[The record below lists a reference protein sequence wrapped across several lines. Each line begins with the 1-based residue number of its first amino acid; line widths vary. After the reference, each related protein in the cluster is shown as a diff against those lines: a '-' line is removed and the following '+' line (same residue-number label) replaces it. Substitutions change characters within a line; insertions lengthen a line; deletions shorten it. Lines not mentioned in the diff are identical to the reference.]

1 MGGICLE
8 PGRADRVS
16 PLDILLYKPIV
27 AVRHAVLPPL
37 GLGYLAR
44 ALQEEGHR
52 VAICDPGRERMDWG
66 GFARLVREGCFDLAG
81 VQVFTPEL
89 AAVRRHLDLWRQ
101 LSAQTVLVLGGAHVS
116 GDPVGTMEWFPAADF
131 GFVGEAERGLAGLAR
146 LSVPQR
152 RDPAFLAEIPGLVW
166 RQGGEVRVNPNPPLQ
181 DLDSLGFPAWELM
194 PPASYPVA
202 PHGLVCRQAPSA
214 PLVTSRG
221 CPFGCTFCAT
231 RAVGTRQFR
240 QRSVGNVLAEIRA
253 LAESHRV
260 REIHIEDDNFTLR
273 RDYVLEFC
281 ERLQEEK
288 LGLTLALPNGVR
300 LDTLDAEVLQAME
313 RAGFHSLAVGIES
326 GSDRV
331 LKLIEKSLSRDLIAQ
346 KVGLIKKTT
355 SLSVTGFFMLGYPTE
370 TEEEILQSLRFAK
383 ELPLDHVTF
392 TCCMP
397 LPGSALWEEYRARR
411 GEAIPWEDFFF
422 YRAVE
427 GLSEL
432 PADRLRALQRRA
444 MREFYLRPRV
454 LAGALGRMRS
464 WDQVANALGRLVELF
479 RRT

>member
-1 MGGICLE
+1 LE
-8 PGRADRVS
+8 NRALGPIR
-16 PLDILLYKPIV
+16 PLKVLLYKPIV
-27 AVRHAVLPPL
+27 PVRHAVLPPL

-52 VAICDPGRERMDWG
+52 VTICDPGRDRLDWA
-66 GFARLVREGCFDLAG
+66 GFTRVVREGCFDLAG
-81 VQVFTPEL
+81 VQMFTPEL
-89 AAVRRHLDLWRQ
+89 AAVQKHLDLWRKI
-101 LSAQTVLVLGGAHVS
+101 SPETVLVVGGFHVS
-116 GDPVGTMEWFPAADF
+116 GDPVGTMERFPQADF

-146 LSVPQR
+146 LSVDQL

-166 RQGGEVRVNPNPPLQ
+166 RQEGEVRVNPNPPLQ
-181 DLDSLGFPAWELM
+181 DLDTLGFPAWERM

-202 PHGLVCRQAPSA
+202 PHGLVCRQVPSA

-231 RAVGTRQFR
+231 QAVGTRQFR
-240 QRSVGNVLAEIRA
+240 QRSVGNVLAEIA
-253 LAESHRV
+253 LLVESYGV

-281 ERLQEEK
+281 ERLHQAR

-300 LDTLDAEVLQAME
+300 LDTLDEEVLTAMQ

-326 GSDRV
+326 GNDRV
-331 LKLIEKSLSRDLIAQ
+331 LKLVEKSLSRDLIAE
-346 KVGLIKKTT
+346 KIRLIKKTT
-355 SLSVTGFFMLGYPTE
+355 SMSVTGFFMLGYPTE
-370 TEEEILQSLRFAK
+370 TEEEILQSIRFAK

-397 LPGSALWEEYRARR
+397 LPGSSLWEEYRTRR

-432 PADRLRALQRRA
+432 PAARLRALQRRA

-454 LAGALGRMRS
+454 LAGALGRIRS
-464 WDQVANALGRLVELF
+464 WDQVANAFGRLVELF
-479 RRT
+479 RRS